1 MTNDY
6 HPDGCGREEGERC
19 TCNDLQNMAADLA
32 SGVCGPLEDLRS
44 FLGSV
49 DWTGPYAVRV
59 NMARTYLAAALTTA
73 EAAAA
78 TLREDDDR

>member
-1 MTNDY
+1 MTRY
-6 HPDGCGREEGERC
+6 HGDGCGREEGERC
-19 TCNDLQNMAADLA
+19 TCNDMVDMAADLA

-44 FLGSV
+44 FLGAI

-59 NMARTYLAAALTTA
+59 SMAQTYLAAAIASA

-78 TLREDDDR
+78 TLNGGEA